1 LLVVVIKKDTH
12 IVQINSLSP
21 ISNITVSGNSFG
33 NFRLLM
39 LVAFCLWAVSI
50 VAVSPVDAAE
60 GGRRIEVGAQRTVK
74 TLSEASL
81 LAKDGDIVEVDAGD
95 YLRDVAVWTQ
105 NDLTL
110 RAKNGRARLIAQG
123 TSAESKGIW
132 VVRGGNISVEGF
144 DFIGATVPDHNGAGI
159 RFEKGRLKV
168 ENCRFLENENG
179 ILTGGHSDST
189 LEINN
194 SEFGNNGFGDGQ
206 SHNLYVGAIAMLIV
220 TGSYSHHAKVGHLLK
235 SRAAKNLI
243 FYNRL
248 TDEIGGT
255 ASYELEFPSGG
266 LAYVVGNVIQQSST
280 TDNSTMI
287 SFGAEGYRSQ
297 ANRLYMVNNTLV
309 DMRPQGGQFLRVK
322 AGAEVF
328 AINNLLV
335 GKNRLDVGGA
345 GEYRNN
351 FNVDLDEFVLAVRED
366 FHLKPGSKLIGKA
379 VMVDA
384 VDGIVLRPTSEY
396 QHPRSIQV
404 LKGGALSPGA
414 MQ

>member
-1 LLVVVIKKDTH
+1 
-12 IVQINSLSP
+12 
-21 ISNITVSGNSFG
+21 
-33 NFRLLM
+33 M
-39 LVAFCLWAVSI
+39 
-50 VAVSPVDAAE
+50 
-60 GGRRIEVGAQRTVK
+60 
-74 TLSEASL
+74 
-81 LAKDGDIVEVDAGD
+81 AKDGDTVEVDGWD
-95 YLRDVAVWTQ
+95 YVGDVAVWTQ

-123 TSAESKGIW
+123 ASAESKGIW
-132 VVRGGNISVEGF
+132 VVRGGKVTVEGF
-144 DFIGATVPDHNGAGI
+144 DFVGATVPDRNGAGI
-159 RFEKGRLKV
+159 RFEKGDLRI

-179 ILTGGHSDST
+179 ILTGNVADST
-189 LEINN
+189 LEILN

-206 SHNLYVGAIAMLIV
+206 SHNLYVGAIAMLKV
-220 TGSYSHHAKVGHLLK
+220 TGSYSHHAKIGHLLK

-248 TDEIGGT
+248 TDETGGT

-266 LAYVVGNVIQQSST
+266 LAYVVGNLIQQSST
-280 TDNSTMI
+280 TENPNVI

-297 ANRLYMVNNTLV
+297 ANRLYLVNNTLV

-322 AGAEVF
+322 PGAEVH

-335 GKNRLDVGGA
+335 GKSKLEEA
-345 GEYRNN
+345 GPGDYRNN

-384 VDGIVLRPTSEY
+384 VDGIALRPTAEY
-396 QHPRSIQV
+396 KHPSSVRA
-404 LKGGALSPGA
+404 LKGGVVSPGA

>member
-1 LLVVVIKKDTH
+1 M
-12 IVQINSLSP
+12 QINPLGA
-21 ISNITVSGNSFG
+21 ISKSTVSENYFG
-33 NFRLLM
+33 NFRLIA

-50 VAVSPVDAAE
+50 IAVSTVDAAE
-60 GGRRIEVGAQRTVK
+60 GGRRIEVGAQRAVK

-81 LAKDGDIVEVDAGD
+81 LAKDGDTVEVDAGD

-123 TSAESKGIW
+123 ASAESKGIW

-159 RFEKGRLKV
+159 RFEKGHLKV

-194 SEFGNNGFGDGQ
+194 SEFGSNGFGDGQ
-206 SHNLYVGAIAMLIV
+206 SHNLYVGAIAMLKV

-248 TDEIGGT
+248 TDETGGT
-255 ASYELEFPSGG
+255 ASYELEFPNGG
-266 LAYVVGNVIQQSST
+266 LAFVMGNVIQQSST
-280 TDNSTMI
+280 TDNPNI
-287 SFGAEGYRSQ
+287 VSFGAEGYRAQ
-297 ANRLYMVNNTLV
+297 ANRLYLINNTLV

-335 GKNRLDVGGA
+335 GKNRLDAGGA

-366 FHLKPGSKLIGKA
+366 FHLKPGSKLNGKA

-384 VDGIVLRPTSEY
+384 VDGIALRPTAEY
-396 QHPRSIQV
+396 QHPRSIRA
-404 LKGGALSPGA
+404 LKSGALSPGA

>member
-1 LLVVVIKKDTH
+1 MKAKVSFSAFSGSGKGITQRHLQLSLF
-12 IVQINSLSP
+12 IVSCVWVMGLFVCRPVNAVEQ
-21 ISNITVSGNSFG
+21 G
-33 NFRLLM
+33 RL
-39 LVAFCLWAVSI
+39 
-50 VAVSPVDAAE
+50 
-60 GGRRIEVGAQRTVK
+60 IEVGAQRAVK
-74 TLSEASL
+74 TLAEASRV
-81 LAKDGDIVEVDAGD
+81 AKDGDIVEVDAGD
-95 YLRDVAVWTQ
+95 YLRDVAVWSQ

-110 RAKNGRARLIAQG
+110 RTKNGRARLIAQG
-123 TSAESKGIW
+123 ASAESKGIW
-132 VVRGGNISVEGF
+132 VLRGGKISVEGF

-159 RFEKGRLKV
+159 RFEKGHLKI

-179 ILTGGHSDST
+179 ILTGGNSEST
-189 LEINN
+189 LEIHN

-206 SHNLYVGAIAMLIV
+206 SHNLYVGAIAMLKV
-220 TGSYSHHAKVGHLLK
+220 TGSYSHHAKAGHLLK

-248 TDEIGGT
+248 TDETGGT

-280 TDNSTMI
+280 TDNSNVI

-297 ANRLYMVNNTLV
+297 ANRLYLVNNTLV

-322 AGAEVF
+322 AGAEVL

-335 GKNRLDVGGA
+335 GKNKLEAGGA

-379 VMVDA
+379 AMVDP
-384 VDGIVLRPTSEY
+384 VDGIALRPTAEY
-396 QHPRSIQV
+396 QHPRSIRV
-404 LKGGALSPGA
+404 LKGGVLSPGA